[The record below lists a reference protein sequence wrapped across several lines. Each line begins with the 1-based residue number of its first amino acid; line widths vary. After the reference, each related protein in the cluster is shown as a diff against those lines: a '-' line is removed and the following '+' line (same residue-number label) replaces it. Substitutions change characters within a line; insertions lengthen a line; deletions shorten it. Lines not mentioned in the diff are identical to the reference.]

1 MRRRNYYSGGPRWIR
16 AKYDGRCHCSRRI
29 KPGDRALYSP
39 VRRRM
44 FCLDC
49 GQTEALRVS
58 EDVLSSLI
66 RRR

>member
-1 MRRRNYYSGGPRWIR
+1 MIRRNPNSRGPRWIR
-16 AKYDGRCHCSRRI
+16 TKYRGRCRCGRKIR
-29 KPGDRALYSP
+29 PGDRALYSP
-39 VRRRM
+39 VRKRV

-58 EDVLSSLI
+58 EDVLWGLI